1 MQRNNFNLHSSV
13 PTIWHS
19 NFTYRKFIWR
29 ISAVPAEPQIENSNR
44 IHLRYT
50 HHRRDDR
57 NPVLI
62 VSENCLTTDIVHEVW
77 PGTRAESIPVN
88 LKDVGELFCGAGG
101 MGFGFKQAGFV
112 ARWGVEIDEDA
123 CSTYEANVAKSICSK
138 VEDVDFKLLSPVAGL
153 AFGFPCNDF
162 SLVGE
167 RKGTLGYFGG
177 LYKEAIR
184 ALNEVRPFWFIAENV
199 PGLMSSGGDSI
210 LKKFSRA
217 GRGYDVAVHLYKFD
231 QYGVP
236 QKRARIVAV
245 GIATELEKR
254 FRVPAPTHKG
264 NPVTAQQ
271 ALAGVDV
278 VAHNNERTKHPARTV
293 EMLSYIPEG
302 QNAWHKDVP
311 ERLRIATS
319 VKLSLIYRRLH
330 RDEPAYTVVAAGGGG
345 THIYHYDEDRALTNR
360 ERARLQSFP
369 DGFVFTGRTGSV
381 RKQIGMAV
389 PPLAARVI
397 ADALWKTFLDQAY
410 PSCAPSHGYISIRR
424 DPVDAVS

>member
-1 MQRNNFNLHSSV
+1 MAFRILLQKFSLTNFRSTCSA
-13 PTIWHS
+13 
-19 NFTYRKFIWR
+19 TYRKVVATYHR
-29 ISAVPAEPQIENSNR
+29 T
-44 IHLRYT
+44 T
-50 HHRRDDR
+50 HQRRNDR
-57 NPVLI
+57 NRTLI
-62 VSENCLTTDIVHEVW
+62 VSENCLITDIVRDVR
-77 PGTRAESIPVN
+77 PRKRAKTVPSN
-88 LKDVGELFCGAGG
+88 LNDVGELFCGAGG
-101 MGFGFKQAGFV
+101 MGFGLKQAGFT
-112 ARWGVEIDEDA
+112 ARWGVEVDEDA
-123 CSTYEANVAKSICSK
+123 CSTYEANVANAICNK
-138 VEDVDFKLLSPVAGL
+138 VEDVDFKRLSPVAGL

-184 ALNEVRPFWFIAENV
+184 ALNEVRPSWFIAENV
-199 PGLMSSGGDSI
+199 PGLMSSGGESI
-210 LKKFSRA
+210 LKKFARA

-245 GIATELEKR
+245 GIAIELGKR
-254 FRVPAPTHKG
+254 FCVPAPTHEG

-271 ALAGVDV
+271 ALDGVEV

-293 EMLSYIPEG
+293 EMLSHIPEG
-302 QNAWHKDVP
+302 QNAWHEAVP

-345 THIYHYDEDRALTNR
+345 THMYHYDEDRALTNR

-369 DGFVFTGRTGSV
+369 DGFVFSGKTGSV

-397 ADALWKTFLDQAY
+397 ADALRKTFLDQPY
-410 PSCAPSHGYISIRR
+410 PSCSPSHGYISLRR
-424 DPVDAVS
+424 DPACAIS